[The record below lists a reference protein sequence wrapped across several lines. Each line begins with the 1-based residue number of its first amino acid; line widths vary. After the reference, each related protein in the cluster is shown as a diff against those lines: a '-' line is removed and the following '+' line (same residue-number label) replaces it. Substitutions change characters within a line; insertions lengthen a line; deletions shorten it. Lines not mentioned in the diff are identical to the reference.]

1 MPTVPFFWRNLLQ
14 CLPTTTAA
22 PDPLPSEQPGPDP
35 PPPATSS
42 SILFSTNYNSI
53 FDISSSTS
61 TSLLSSAT
69 ATSTDSSESDDS
81 HHPPDFA
88 TVFASH
94 RFFFSSPGLSSS
106 IISNH
111 DNKIAAP
118 NPPPLEGG
126 VAVKKYSPDPYADF
140 KKSMVEMIESRRIK
154 DARGNWDYLHELLSC
169 YLDMNPKNTHCY
181 IIAAFADIVVRLL
194 STSPPPEVLHDHE
207 TSPRPLPAAL

>member
-14 CLPTTTAA
+14 CLPSPTTTAA
-22 PDPLPSEQPGPDP
+22 PDP

-42 SILFSTNYNSI
+42 PILFSTNHNSL
-53 FDISSSTS
+53 FDISSSSS

-69 ATSTDSSESDDS
+69 ATSTDSSESDNS
-81 HHPPDFA
+81 PHPPDFA

-106 IISNH
+106 IIISNH

-154 DARGNWDYLHELLSC
+154 DARGNWDYLHQLLSC
-169 YLDMNPKNTHCY
+169 YLDMNPKNTHGY

-194 STSPPPEVLHDHE
+194 STSPPPDVLHQ
-207 TSPRPLPAAL
+207 TSPRPLPAAP